1 MDIYTYIKNRI
12 GEQAADIIGS
22 QIDLDDHT
30 ERTWFNLSTN
40 VWFSNDAY
48 FRMITDKAING
59 VTNTA
64 FKSDIEVANKIVDY
78 YFTSKEDFKYID
90 VIFEDNYDDTYTVRM
105 ATNFGGYCECVVGL
119 IDWDDIQ
126 GVYVLWTGTSYS
138 DSDSGLQDSSDEG
151 VSYSDSLQETED
163 EIKNDLIDEFIYEHT
178 IN

>member
-1 MDIYTYIKNRI
+1 MDIYTYIKNSISER
-12 GEQAADIIGS
+12 AADIIGS

-30 ERTWFNLSTN
+30 ERTWFSLSTD
-40 VWFSNDAY
+40 VWLSNDAY
-48 FRMITDKAING
+48 FRMLTDQAING
-59 VTNTA
+59 VANAA
-64 FKSDIEVANKIVDY
+64 FKNDIEVANKIVDA

-90 VIFEDNYDDTYTVRM
+90 VIFEDNCDDTYTVRVV
-105 ATNFGGYCECVVGL
+105 TNFGGYRECVVGL

-163 EIKNDLIDEFIYEHT
+163 EIKDDLIDEFIYEH
-178 IN
+178 N

>member
-12 GEQAADIIGS
+12 SERAADIIGS

-40 VWFSNDAY
+40 VLLSNDDY
-48 FRMITDKAING
+48 FRMITNKAIN
-59 VTNTA
+59 TKTTLKN
-64 FKSDIEVANKIVDY
+64 DIEIANKIVNY

-90 VIFEDNYDDTYTVRM
+90 VIFEDNCDDSYTVRIV
-105 ATNFGGYCECVVGL
+105 TNFGGYRECVVGL
-119 IDWDDIQ
+119 IDWDDVQ
-126 GVYVLWTGTSYS
+126 GVYVLWTGASYS

-151 VSYSDSLQETED
+151 VSYSDNLQETED
-163 EIKNDLIDEFIYEHT
+163 DIKDELIDELIIEHT